1 MNGQIVDVE
10 YEEGL
15 VDLCKIISTQDETYT
30 VKPLVYDAEI
40 FLYKFS
46 HYTHQVPIDSISG
59 FYDTTDLTET
69 GRFAKEGDTIYYRS
83 LDDSDPEYE
92 YDTDDQDESDSDSES
107 YEDSE
112 ISLHE
117 SNEYEYE

>member
-15 VDLCKIISTQDETYT
+15 VDLYKIISTQDETYT

-69 GRFAKEGDTIYYRS
+69 GRFVKEGDTIYNRS
-83 LDDSDPEYE
+83 LDDSDPVYE
-92 YDTDDQDESDSDSES
+92 YDTDDQDDSDSES

>member
-10 YEEGL
+10 YEDGL
-15 VDLCKIISTQDETYT
+15 IDLCKIISTQDETYT
-30 VKPLVYDAEI
+30 VKPLVYDADI

-46 HYTHQVPIDSISG
+46 HYTYQVPIDSISG
-59 FYDTTDLTET
+59 FYDTTDLAET
-69 GRFAKEGDTIYYRS
+69 GRFVKEGDTIHYRS

>member
-46 HYTHQVPIDSISG
+46 H
-59 FYDTTDLTET
+59 
-69 GRFAKEGDTIYYRS
+69 
-83 LDDSDPEYE
+83 
-92 YDTDDQDESDSDSES
+92 
-107 YEDSE
+107 
-112 ISLHE
+112 
-117 SNEYEYE
+117 